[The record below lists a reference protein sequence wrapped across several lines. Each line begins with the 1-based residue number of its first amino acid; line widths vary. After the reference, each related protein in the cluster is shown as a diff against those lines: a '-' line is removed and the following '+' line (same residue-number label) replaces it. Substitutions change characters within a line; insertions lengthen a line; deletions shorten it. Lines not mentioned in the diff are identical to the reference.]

1 MNLKESFTK
10 YEHPFDFVIETVKK
24 IRQLKSEYNL
34 SSKPIDNASIYIKN
48 NEAKLGLILQSAS
61 NIARLCKVNNLYVN
75 YIDEY
80 DESNNFCVRFGEKN
94 KQAAPNSICS

>member
-1 MNLKESFTK
+1 MKLKETFIG

-34 SSKPIDNASIYIKN
+34 SSKTIDNAFIYIKN

-61 NIARLCKVNNLYVN
+61 NIKRLCKSNNLYVN
-75 YIDEY
+75 YIDES
-80 DESNNFCVRFGEKN
+80 DELNNFYIRF
-94 KQAAPNSICS
+94 

>member
-1 MNLKESFTK
+1 MKLKETFIG

-34 SSKPIDNASIYIKN
+34 SSKTIDNAFIYIKN

-61 NIARLCKVNNLYVN
+61 NIKRLCKSNNLYFN
-75 YIDEY
+75 YIDES
-80 DESNNFCVRFGEKN
+80 DELNNFYIRF
-94 KQAAPNSICS
+94 